1 MIRNII
7 ILILCLTELS
17 LNAQAKLAL
26 TSSEYKPI
34 NYHHALINKLMIEL
48 KGCEWY
54 EKYIINNKNYRSKNN
69 KIIVNYN
76 GTIYQNNNQYVSQ
89 EISEALELVI
99 NYIEQNNLVIY
110 KTEFIDNIIH
120 TDFSKEKNKE
130 LLIKYIVWSTKNSNS
145 QIYFTEILGVLQ
157 TDEKLLRYNNYVK
170 KEKNAGREPAI
181 SRCEWL
187 MNEFEK
193 VLAIPIKST
202 LDYDIT
208 INELNMFIPPLK
220 F

>member
-1 MIRNII
+1 MKRIMI
-7 ILILCLTELS
+7 ILIFSLFSLYSLL

-69 KIIVNYN
+69 KVIVNYN

-89 EISEALELVI
+89 EISDALELVI
-99 NYIEQNNLVIY
+99 HYIEQNNLVIY
-110 KTEFIDNIIH
+110 KTEFIDNIIQ
-120 TDFSKEKNKE
+120 TDYPKVKNKE
-130 LLIKYIVWSTKNSNS
+130 RLIKYIIRSIKNSNR

-170 KEKNAGREPAI
+170 KEKTQVGN
-181 SRCEWL
+181 L
-187 MNEFEK
+187 Q
-193 VLAIPIKST
+193 
-202 LDYDIT
+202 
-208 INELNMFIPPLK
+208 
-220 F
+220 